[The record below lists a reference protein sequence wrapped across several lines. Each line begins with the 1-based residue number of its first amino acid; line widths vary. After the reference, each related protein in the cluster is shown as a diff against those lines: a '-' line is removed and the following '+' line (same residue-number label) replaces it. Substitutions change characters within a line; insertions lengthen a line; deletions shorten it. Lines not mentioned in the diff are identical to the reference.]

1 MEKLKQ
7 KKDYFLWFCV
17 LCLAVSTVLIIVAI
31 FRGTPETFHSDDA
44 IAVLLAREQP
54 ESGKLI
60 PPMWDYAYE
69 YWILSLNL
77 FVLPFLK
84 ITGQML
90 LSRELAV
97 IVQLLCLE
105 GVFYWFMS
113 KMVEKKWAVMGCVLL
128 IAPLSFLQMEHFY
141 FQATYATSVMWSFV
155 ILVLTYLFYESESR
169 KKIILSGV
177 ILCILIIAL
186 GCGGTRTL
194 GTVILP
200 LLGGIVLVALMEAE
214 FSLWPVLKNRQLV
227 VKTCIICAAA
237 LAGIVAG
244 NALLKLG
251 QTQGTQGMYI
261 SEAKAFF
268 DNIARTITGFFQ
280 VYGCFDAERLMSA
293 SGILSFLK
301 LVYAI
306 GGGLIVPII
315 VLVHFPKLTK
325 RQKIYVI
332 YTILAAVVIVYMM
345 VFCGLTNAYYLLPAY
360 ANNIG
365 LICIFVDLLKEKW
378 HRILMW
384 LSVCFVI
391 PVTVLSCGLWAKYNY
406 ASVKQWASFNTVDLG
421 LLAFLEQEGLEYGY
435 SDFFNAQA
443 YTVASNG
450 AVEIVSVNEEYKW
463 SNELEKMTAVVTQP
477 GHARAWLSSKR
488 WYEESYHPGES
499 FVLVRTEFL
508 KDLQSQYR
516 EKAERVL
523 TYNEY
528 TILVYPHSL
537 AYYSWN

>member
-7 KKDYFLWFCV
+7 KKDYFLWFCI

-44 IAVLLAREQP
+44 IAVLLAREQL

-261 SEAKAFF
+261 SESTDFF
-268 DNIARTITGFFQ
+268 HNLSALITSYFQ
-280 VYGCFDAERLMSA
+280 VYGCFDAETLMSG
-293 SGILSFLK
+293 SGILGFLK
-301 LVYAI
+301 LVYAVAA
-306 GGGLIVPII
+306 GIVVPV
-315 VLVHFPKLTK
+315 VLLVRFPKLTK
-325 RQKIYVI
+325 WQRIYVV
-332 YTILAAVVIVYMM
+332 YSMLAAGVIAYMM
-345 VFCGLTNAYYLLPAY
+345 VFCGLTNSYYLLPAY

-365 LICIFVDLLKEKW
+365 LICVFAEHFKEKL
-378 HRILMW
+378 HRVLMW
-384 LSVCFVI
+384 LTICFAL
-391 PVTVLSCGLWAKYNY
+391 PVAVLSCFFWAKYHY
-406 ASVKQWASFNTVDLG
+406 ETVDRWAYFQTVDSG
-421 LLAFLEQEGLEYGY
+421 LLAFLEEEGLEYGY

-443 YTVASNG
+443 YTVALNG
-450 AVEIVSVNEEYKW
+450 RVEIVSVNEEYMW
-463 SNELEKMTAVVTQP
+463 SEEEGRMMAVVRQP
-477 GHARAWLSSKR
+477 AHARAWLSSKR
-488 WYEESYHPGES
+488 YEESYHSGES
-499 FVLVRTEFL
+499 FVLTRTEFL
-508 KDLQSQYR
+508 DELKPQYR
-516 EKAERVL
+516 ERAERVL
-523 TYNEY
+523 NYNEY
-528 TILVYPHSL
+528 TILVYPHSM
-537 AYYSWN
+537 AYYRQE